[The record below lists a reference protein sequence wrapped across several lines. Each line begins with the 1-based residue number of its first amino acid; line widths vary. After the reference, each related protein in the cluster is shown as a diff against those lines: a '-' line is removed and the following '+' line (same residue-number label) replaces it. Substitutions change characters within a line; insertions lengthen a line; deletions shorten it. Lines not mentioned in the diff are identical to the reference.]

1 MKRKKMHALTTTKKM
16 IRFHGK
22 YITYFQAFQQIATKL
37 LRKSLDWCI
46 TFTTHNSLY
55 LFDFP
60 FFHVVLLFFLLTSFS
75 QPLDFTD
82 EQILRLIGATG
93 DQQIISREYINGEH
107 HILTRNE
114 NGEHIITRIVT
125 VCSLNLS

>member
-1 MKRKKMHALTTTKKM
+1 ML
-16 IRFHGK
+16 
-22 YITYFQAFQQIATKL
+22 YIFTRSYSNQQQGFVPKL
-37 LRKSLDWCI
+37 E
-46 TFTTHNSLY
+46 
-55 LFDFP
+55 
-60 FFHVVLLFFLLTSFS
+60 
-75 QPLDFTD
+75 FTD

-125 VCSLNLS
+125 VS

>member
-1 MKRKKMHALTTTKKM
+1 MHP
-16 IRFHGK
+16 
-22 YITYFQAFQQIATKL
+22 
-37 LRKSLDWCI
+37 
-46 TFTTHNSLY
+46 
-55 LFDFP
+55 LFC
-60 FFHVVLLFFLLTSFS
+60 LFFSIKTSYSHPQNAFM
-75 QPLDFTD
+75 PKLDFTD

-125 VCSLNLS
+125 VRIN

>member
-1 MKRKKMHALTTTKKM
+1 MV
-16 IRFHGK
+16 I
-22 YITYFQAFQQIATKL
+22 
-37 LRKSLDWCI
+37 I
-46 TFTTHNSLY
+46 TFFPAHCESLAFELLANSAKIVY
-55 LFDFP
+55 LNNNFAF
-60 FFHVVLLFFLLTSFS
+60 LFWLISGSYQQHGFV
-75 QPLDFTD
+75 PKLDFTD

-125 VCSLNLS
+125 VSASFVLAKRLFLSMPA

>member
-1 MKRKKMHALTTTKKM
+1 MT
-16 IRFHGK
+16 FSV
-22 YITYFQAFQQIATKL
+22 
-37 LRKSLDWCI
+37 SLKQ
-46 TFTTHNSLY
+46 
-55 LFDFP
+55 P
-60 FFHVVLLFFLLTSFS
+60 FTSFS

-93 DQQIISREYINGEH
+93 DQTIISREFINGEH

-125 VCSLNLS
+125 VCKLLGNVVHKENQSIP

>member
-1 MKRKKMHALTTTKKM
+1 MPK
-16 IRFHGK
+16 
-22 YITYFQAFQQIATKL
+22 
-37 LRKSLDWCI
+37 
-46 TFTTHNSLY
+46 
-55 LFDFP
+55 
-60 FFHVVLLFFLLTSFS
+60 
-75 QPLDFTD
+75 LDFTD

-125 VCSLNLS
+125 VSKWLKMLSFCFKY

>member
-1 MKRKKMHALTTTKKM
+1 MPK
-16 IRFHGK
+16 
-22 YITYFQAFQQIATKL
+22 
-37 LRKSLDWCI
+37 
-46 TFTTHNSLY
+46 
-55 LFDFP
+55 
-60 FFHVVLLFFLLTSFS
+60 
-75 QPLDFTD
+75 LDFTD

-125 VCSLNLS
+125 VCESDDKLLSSIQNSKYTHVQGC

>member
-1 MKRKKMHALTTTKKM
+1 M
-16 IRFHGK
+16 ILS
-22 YITYFQAFQQIATKL
+22 Y
-37 LRKSLDWCI
+37 
-46 TFTTHNSLY
+46 
-55 LFDFP
+55 
-60 FFHVVLLFFLLTSFS
+60 S
-75 QPLDFTD
+75 QPHQFIPKLDFTD

-125 VCSLNLS
+125 VCDFPIFEVQG

>member
-1 MKRKKMHALTTTKKM
+1 MLSVVYLASRDATDFMLIPHFDIFSL
-16 IRFHGK
+16 FHWK
-22 YITYFQAFQQIATKL
+22 Q
-37 LRKSLDWCI
+37 SP
-46 TFTTHNSLY
+46 FTR
-55 LFDFP
+55 
-60 FFHVVLLFFLLTSFS
+60 SFS

-93 DQQIISREYINGEH
+93 DQQIISREFINGEH

-125 VCSLNLS
+125 VCELDRKY

>member
-1 MKRKKMHALTTTKKM
+1 MTFSVSLKKKP
-16 IRFHGK
+16 
-22 YITYFQAFQQIATKL
+22 
-37 LRKSLDWCI
+37 
-46 TFTTHNSLY
+46 
-55 LFDFP
+55 P
-60 FFHVVLLFFLLTSFS
+60 FISSFS

-93 DQQIISREYINGEH
+93 DQQIISREFINGEH

-125 VCSLNLS
+125 VCELLGNVIHKKNQFRGFFLLLDIHFA